1 MAVKP
6 DLTSTIEYT
15 DAWE

>member
-15 DAWE
+15 DAWD